1 MEYVRALSVHF
12 AGLVLLSS
20 GATALVSAYFGD
32 ISFESE
38 RAFFSIVSETR
49 SRRWSALL
57 GSLCVL
63 AGGGVLLLAV
73 REFRPPSYPLFLV
86 GCLAGVSLMALTV
99 KLMFRSAEAMESV
112 PAKGALLLVNGLIL
126 VMLLMAT
133 LYLGA
138 YLWRTFDAGG

>member
-12 AGLVLLSS
+12 AGLVLVSS
-20 GATALVSAYFGD
+20 GVMALISAYFGD

-49 SRRWSALL
+49 SRRLGALL

-73 REFRPPSYPLFLV
+73 REFRPPSYPLLLLGSLV
-86 GCLAGVSLMALTV
+86 GVSLAALTF
-99 KLMFRSAEAMESV
+99 KLMFRSAEALESAS
-112 PAKGALLLVNGLIL
+112 AKGALLLVNGLIL
-126 VMLLMAT
+126 VMLLTAAF
-133 LYLGA
+133 YLGA
-138 YLWRTFDAGG
+138 YLWRAFIAA